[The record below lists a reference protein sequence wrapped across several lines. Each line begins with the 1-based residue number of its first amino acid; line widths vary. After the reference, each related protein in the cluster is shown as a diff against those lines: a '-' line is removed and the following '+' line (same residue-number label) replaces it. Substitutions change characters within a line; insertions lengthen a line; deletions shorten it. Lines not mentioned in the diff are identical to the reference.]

1 MRSVL
6 HKKTHNKG
14 ILGTRKPDK
23 LVCNRCNEVVEKVN
37 DEGSCKECSSKG
49 EPPKKLL
56 YVYSIIFVVVFSIT
70 AFVLYS
76 LLKNKED
83 SVVPIIDVIPNS
95 FNFNRKNSVLL
106 NSEVVSNEITVE
118 GINTLVDVKI
128 LNGFYS
134 LNGEA
139 WQESEGEVTVGMKI
153 RVKHISSNNFAGK
166 VKTTLWI
173 GQVKGEFIS
182 QTKNKKICTDRD
194 YALNLCYKNKN

>member
-1 MRSVL
+1 M
-6 HKKTHNKG
+6 
-14 ILGTRKPDK
+14 
-23 LVCNRCNEVVEKVN
+23 
-37 DEGSCKECSSKG
+37 
-49 EPPKKLL
+49 
-56 YVYSIIFVVVFSIT
+56 
-70 AFVLYS
+70 
-76 LLKNKED
+76 
-83 SVVPIIDVIPNS
+83 DVIPNS

-118 GINTLVDVKI
+118 GINTPVDVKI

-182 QTKNKKICTDRD
+182 QTKNEKICTDRD